1 MPCKNAINCIIL
13 VVTFFIYKCKMEG
26 RTPDF
31 AGIQSYLKFNY
42 NIEKF
47 ACDFAHQDKI
57 LSEWKPMKKLFCQ

>member
-13 VVTFFIYKCKMEG
+13 LLKFFIYKSKMEG
-26 RTPDF
+26 CKPDF

-47 ACDFAHQDKI
+47 ACGFALQ
-57 LSEWKPMKKLFCQ
+57 EF